1 MRRGGQS
8 HLCRFQETRGS
19 TVAQIG
25 RLVRWVVVAA
35 VLAGAGVAAWSYFTP
50 KAKVVQPTTT
60 AVTRTTIE
68 ESVLASGTIEA
79 SQLVSVGAEVS
90 GSIKT
95 LKVVLGDAV
104 QTGDLIAE
112 IDSLNQENAVR
123 ASEAALAGI
132 EAQKRMQTASLA
144 KARVALERAEKLFP
158 QQLIS
163 DAELQTAQLAV
174 ETAQGQLEA
183 LEAQIQQAEI
193 SVDTAKLNLGRTRI
207 VAPMDGTVVSLEVEV
222 GQTVNAVNSTPT
234 IVKLANLDQMVVKAE
249 ISEADVPRVEAGQKV
264 YFTILGDPDTRI
276 EATLRAIEPA
286 PESISGEQGSST
298 SAGSAIYYNGL
309 FDVANPDHRLR
320 ISMTAQVTIVLASA
334 ENVLAVPASVLKTGG
349 RSTTVEVWDA
359 ASKSSEMRPVDVGLT
374 NNVMAEIKSGLQEGD
389 LIVVSGGTGSSA
401 APSGNSSRG
410 LLAGGGPVGGP
421 PL

>member
-1 MRRGGQS
+1 M
-8 HLCRFQETRGS
+8 
-19 TVAQIG
+19 AQIG

-286 PESISGEQGSST
+286 PESISGEQGGST

-359 ASKSSEMRPVDVGLT
+359 ASKSSEMRPVEVGLT

-401 APSGNSSRG
+401 APSGNSTRG